1 MSQYKTQREKNEK
14 QNDRTKV
21 YQYEGLGFN
30 ILYENSYK
38 EASGVLKTGFEEES
52 VYAVKSDF
60 AGEAYQAGFCEE
72 DLNALKGADLETTY
86 RYRYIEESQNCQKQE
101 NKSYIYKDGTL
112 VALADGIS
120 KAYYSSDIHGS
131 TRQVSDTSGFS
142 ESYNYDSFG
151 KPIYKSSYVEY
162 EEGYDLDTLLGESID
177 WQQIDTE
184 NTSKNDYRFS
194 SWYQANATNVSPYAS
209 QYHDYLSVAGY
220 SGKSYNSNTGLNNY
234 GFRDYSSNIGRFITS
249 DPIRD
254 GTNWYTLAVN
264 NPVCFVDLWGLCTQ
278 DTKIPNGMVDP
289 DQFCPQIDEI
299 INYTNTSLLKLSNN
313 DEVII
318 SQTNSYLVLV
328 EKTEKRNENNATI
341 GVLSVYYNA
350 AGVFDLN
357 SPLTKPEFT
366 APIVTGGK
374 NDPECPNGVWE
385 DIKRESTSIS
395 SNNLLSS
402 GECGEFYY
410 RLTNTDG
417 IAIHQANPTAS
428 ISRAYTEGCVGIT
441 GDEYNTP
448 KENYKKFLSVL
459 GEENVTIYVK

>member
-1 MSQYKTQREKNEK
+1 MLISQTDLPTNVTTLYTYDKAGRKIKVTNTK
-14 QNDRTKV
+14 QK
-21 YQYEGLGFN
+21 
-30 ILYENSYK
+30 
-38 EASGVLKTGFEEES
+38 
-52 VYAVKSDF
+52 
-60 AGEAYQAGFCEE
+60 
-72 DLNALKGADLETTY
+72 
-86 RYRYIEESQNCQKQE
+86 
-101 NKSYIYKDGTL
+101 
-112 VALADGIS
+112 
-120 KAYYSSDIHGS
+120 
-131 TRQVSDTSGFS
+131 
-142 ESYNYDSFG
+142 
-151 KPIYKSSYVEY
+151 VEY
-162 EEGYDLDTLLGESID
+162 
-177 WQQIDTE
+177 Q
-184 NTSKNDYRFS
+184 F
-194 SWYQANATNVSPYAS
+194 
-209 QYHDYLSVAGY
+209 
-220 SGKSYNSNTGLNNY
+220 GKSYNSNTGLNNY
-234 GFRDYSSNIGRFITS
+234 GFRDYSCSIGRFITS

-264 NPVCFVDLWGLCTQ
+264 NPINFVDLWGLCTQ

-289 DQFCPQIDEI
+289 DQFSPRIDEI

-350 AGVFDLN
+350 DGVFDLN

-385 DIKRESTSIS
+385 AIKRESTSIS

-402 GECGEFYY
+402 GERGEFYY